1 MIAILLVILL
11 AASAQETISTA
22 PMPSH
27 VGQIGP
33 MQPVPRAPDQRY

>member
-1 MIAILLVILL
+1 MFAILIVILL
-11 AASAQETISTA
+11 AASAQETIATA

-33 MQPVPRAPDQRY
+33 MQPVPRALDQRY